1 MRCFWQNVRKSA
13 PSSASLGGSVRFNMS
28 KRYPPAAGASSRE
41 VRLRRL
47 PLADGRQSLLAANGQ
62 LEKRRYVGDSLTG
75 LPIAGTDTL
84 PALAKPPKILTLP
97 LLIRRMPERVHDRHG
112 L

>member
-47 PLADGRQSLLAANGQ
+47 RLADGRQSLLAANGQ
-62 LEKRRYVGDSLTG
+62 LGKRRYAGDSLTG
-75 LPIAGTDTL
+75 LPIAGTDTGPTPPSRL
-84 PALAKPPKILTLP
+84 KNRAAALVM
-97 LLIRRMPERVHDRHG
+97 RRMLKLIHEIGRA
-112 L
+112 